1 MGKIR
6 AKFGEISFSTVSGP
20 QPREHTCSAGAGG
33 GGGLVRVHD
42 SHVRHA
48 CRMCPCPW
56 VRTETEKVAICLCT
70 WLPICAG
77 DKTKPSLPRD
87 PQLHSPHILFSPPH
101 SANSPLTTLAIASDR
116 AHTRLGF
123 ACAQCAA
130 TTTTLRHRSIRRAME
145 RDLQVMPPWGREV
158 AAPCG
163 GGATESSPSSR
174 STSGCQ
180 SGWTVYLD
188 HSNGMR
194 YHPCDDP
201 AAAAAQRWVSAL
213 QAADDDGGDVEDS
226 MASDASSGS
235 RPRPRD
241 QDGEQTRRDFDLE
254 QQGPRGYIRQHS
266 HSSSVHCCSA
276 SSGSAGGGVGGFGSS
291 TWSSSRGSQG
301 RAKGHVA
308 RRRRVVVHGGGAETT
323 THPYRGEIVVV
334 HEEDELDDTASSSAV
349 FSSHHPMAMVH
360 VN

>member
-1 MGKIR
+1 
-6 AKFGEISFSTVSGP
+6 
-20 QPREHTCSAGAGG
+20 
-33 GGGLVRVHD
+33 
-42 SHVRHA
+42 
-48 CRMCPCPW
+48 
-56 VRTETEKVAICLCT
+56 
-70 WLPICAG
+70 
-77 DKTKPSLPRD
+77 
-87 PQLHSPHILFSPPH
+87 
-101 SANSPLTTLAIASDR
+101 
-116 AHTRLGF
+116 
-123 ACAQCAA
+123 
-130 TTTTLRHRSIRRAME
+130 ME

-158 AAPCG
+158 AACG

-194 YHPCDDP
+194 YNPCDDP
-201 AAAAAQRWVSAL
+201 AAAAAERWVSAL

-276 SSGSAGGGVGGFGSS
+276 SSGSGGGGGGGGFGSS

-301 RAKGHVA
+301 RAKGHIAGRKRV
-308 RRRRVVVHGGGAETT
+308 VVVHGGGVETT
-323 THPYRGEIVVV
+323 TRQYRGEIVVV

>member
-1 MGKIR
+1 
-6 AKFGEISFSTVSGP
+6 
-20 QPREHTCSAGAGG
+20 
-33 GGGLVRVHD
+33 
-42 SHVRHA
+42 
-48 CRMCPCPW
+48 
-56 VRTETEKVAICLCT
+56 
-70 WLPICAG
+70 
-77 DKTKPSLPRD
+77 
-87 PQLHSPHILFSPPH
+87 
-101 SANSPLTTLAIASDR
+101 
-116 AHTRLGF
+116 
-123 ACAQCAA
+123 
-130 TTTTLRHRSIRRAME
+130 ME

-194 YHPCDDP
+194 YNPCDDP
-201 AAAAAQRWVSAL
+201 AAAAQRWVSAL

-254 QQGPRGYIRQHS
+254 QMSPRGYIRQHS
-266 HSSSVHCCSA
+266 HSSSVHCCSV
-276 SSGSAGGGVGGFGSS
+276 STGSAAAGFGSS

-301 RAKGHVA
+301 RAKGHIAGRKRV
-308 RRRRVVVHGGGAETT
+308 VVVHGEAETT
-323 THPYRGEIVVV
+323 TRKYREMVVV
-334 HEEDELDDTASSSAV
+334 HEEEELDDTASSSAV
-349 FSSHHPMAMVH
+349 AAFSSHHPMAMVH